1 MLNVRVY
8 FYRKEIA
15 MIQLEKLVKKNLP
28 KEKEGKVASY
38 IPALAEVDP
47 KQLGVALYDLEDGE
61 VGEAGQSEVRFAI
74 ESISKVTT
82 LMLAIKKMGLQEVF
96 KHVGSRQTGF
106 AFNSILNMEIERA
119 KYPLNPFINAGAIAT
134 TSMVVSKTG
143 DDAFEEILDFARD
156 ICNDPNLYLDQVIYH
171 SERRTGNLDRS
182 LAYYMES
189 KNMLLGDVVTSLD
202 TYFKQ
207 CSMMVTARSLANL
220 GAVLANG
227 GVKPWDNKRII
238 PDEEARCIKSLMMTT
253 GLYNQSGTYSRLIGV
268 PTKSGVGGGLMSA
281 APHRYGIGIF
291 SPALDKD
298 GNSIAGLDLLRDIV
312 DGLELDIFD

>member
-1 MLNVRVY
+1 
-8 FYRKEIA
+8 
-15 MIQLEKLVKKNLP
+15 
-28 KEKEGKVASY
+28 
-38 IPALAEVDP
+38 
-47 KQLGVALYDLEDGE
+47 
-61 VGEAGQSEVRFAI
+61 
-74 ESISKVTT
+74 
-82 LMLAIKKMGLQEVF
+82 MLAIKKMGIQEVF

-106 AFNSILNMEIERA
+106 ALNSILNMEIERV

-134 TSMVVSKTG
+134 TSMIVSKTG

-156 ICNDPNLYLDQVIYH
+156 ICNDLDLYLDQIIYH
-171 SERRTGNLDRS
+171 FEKKTGNLDRS

-189 KNMLLGDVVTSLD
+189 KNMMLGDVVTSLD

-207 CSMMVTARSLANL
+207 CSMMVTARSLVNL

-238 PDEEARCIKSLMMTT
+238 PDEETHCVKSLMMTT
-253 GLYNQSGTYSRLIGV
+253 GLYNQSDTYSR
-268 PTKSGVGGGLMSA
+268 PTKSVVVGGLMSA
-281 APHRYGIGIF
+281 APHKCGIGIF

-312 DGLELDIFD
+312 DGLELDVFD

>member
-1 MLNVRVY
+1 MLKVRVY
-8 FYRKEIA
+8 FHRKEIA

-38 IPALAEVDP
+38 IPALAEVNP
-47 KQLGVALYDLEDGE
+47 KQLGVALYDLEDDE
-61 VGEAGQSEVRFAI
+61 IGEAGQSEVRFAI
-74 ESISKVTT
+74 ESISKVIT
-82 LMLAIKKMGLQEVF
+82 LMLAIKKMGIQEVF

-156 ICNDPNLYLDQVIYH
+156 ICNDPDLYLDQIIYH

-189 KNMLLGDVVTSLD
+189 KNMMLGDVVTSLD

-220 GAVLANG
+220 GAVLA
-227 GVKPWDNKRII
+227 RS
-238 PDEEARCIKSLMMTT
+238 EEHTSEL
-253 GLYNQSGTYSRLIGV
+253 QSQR
-268 PTKSGVGGGLMSA
+268 
-281 APHRYGIGIF
+281 
-291 SPALDKD
+291 
-298 GNSIAGLDLLRDIV
+298 
-312 DGLELDIFD
+312 

>member
-1 MLNVRVY
+1 
-8 FYRKEIA
+8 
-15 MIQLEKLVKKNLP
+15 
-28 KEKEGKVASY
+28 
-38 IPALAEVDP
+38 
-47 KQLGVALYDLEDGE
+47 
-61 VGEAGQSEVRFAI
+61 
-74 ESISKVTT
+74 
-82 LMLAIKKMGLQEVF
+82 
-96 KHVGSRQTGF
+96 
-106 AFNSILNMEIERA
+106 MEIEKA

-143 DDAFEEILDFARD
+143 EGAFEEILSFARD
-156 ICNDPNLYLDQVIYH
+156 ICNDPNLYLDQIIYH

-189 KNMLLGDVVTSLD
+189 KNMMLGDVVTSLD

-207 CSMMVTARSLANL
+207 CSMMVTAHSLANL

-238 PDEEARCIKSLMMTT
+238 SDEEARCVKSLMMTT

-281 APHRYGIGIF
+281 APHKYGIGIF
-291 SPALDKD
+291 SPALDKA
-298 GNSIAGLDLLRDIV
+298 GNSVAGLDLLRDIV
-312 DGLELDIFD
+312 EGLELDIFD

>member
-1 MLNVRVY
+1 
-8 FYRKEIA
+8 
-15 MIQLEKLVKKNLP
+15 MIQLEQLVQKNLA

-38 IPALAEVDP
+38 IPALAEVNP
-47 KQLGVALYDLEDGE
+47 KQLGVALYDLDDGE
-61 VGEAGQSEVRFAI
+61 IGEAGQSEVRFAI
-74 ESISKVTT
+74 ESISKVIT
-82 LMLAIKKMGLQEVF
+82 LMLAIKKMGIQEVF

-106 AFNSILNMEIERA
+106 AFNSILNMEIEKA
-119 KYPLNPFINAGAIAT
+119 KYPLNPFINAGSIAT

-143 DDAFEEILDFARD
+143 EGAFEEILSFARD
-156 ICNDPNLYLDQVIYH
+156 ICNDPNLYLDQIIYH

-189 KNMLLGDVVTSLD
+189 KKMMLGDVVTSLD

-207 CSMMVTARSLANL
+207 CSMMVTNL

-238 PDEEARCIKSLMMTT
+238 SDEEARCVKSLMMTT

-281 APHRYGIGIF
+281 APHKYGIGIF

-298 GNSIAGLDLLRDIV
+298 GNSVAGLDLLRDIV
-312 DGLELDIFD
+312 EGLELDIFD